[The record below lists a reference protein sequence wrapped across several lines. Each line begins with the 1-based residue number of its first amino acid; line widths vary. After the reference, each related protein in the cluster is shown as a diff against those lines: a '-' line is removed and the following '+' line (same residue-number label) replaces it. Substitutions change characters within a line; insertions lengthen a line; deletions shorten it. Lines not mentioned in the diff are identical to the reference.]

1 MTTPYHLHIVTKQT
15 VVARGRSQR
24 AVSGQRTRCWRRFSN
39 SGVLLWT
46 VAAACWVV
54 LLLSGHH
61 HQIFRL
67 GASVT
72 SEPATALLFAA
83 FWLEMVGAM
92 MLPTTVPMM
101 RGFTTVSARG
111 PRPFAARAAFLG
123 GYIAL
128 WMAFAVAALAAA
140 TAIQIALGPSWLDTR
155 PYWVLAAMLALAGA
169 FQFSP
174 LKEQCLT
181 ECRDP
186 MTFLFTHYRRGVR
199 GSFML
204 GLRHGLS
211 CLGCCWALM
220 LVMCGTGMASL
231 LAMFLLML
239 VMLAEKVTRWG
250 HRASIPV
257 GVVLLCAAVVVALFG
272 NATWGFFMPAH
283 VAHAMR
289 GM

>member
-1 MTTPYHLHIVTKQT
+1 MAFHHSHMVVKQA
-15 VVARGRSQR
+15 VVVGGAPQPAGG
-24 AVSGQRTRCWRRFSN
+24 GQRTPYWQRLSDP
-39 SGVLLWT
+39 GVLLWT
-46 VAAACWVV
+46 VAAACWVA

-72 SEPATALLFAA
+72 SEPVAALWFAA

-92 MLPTTVPMM
+92 MLPTTVLMM
-101 RGFTTVSARG
+101 RRFTAVSARG
-111 PRPFAARAAFLG
+111 PHPFAARAAFLG
-123 GYIAL
+123 GYVAL
-128 WMAFAVAALAAA
+128 WMAFAVIALAAA
-140 TAIQIALGPSWLDTR
+140 TAIQAILGPSWLDTR
-155 PYWVLAAMLALAGA
+155 PYLVLAAMLALAGV
-169 FQFSP
+169 FQFST
-174 LKEQCLT
+174 LKQRCLT

-186 MTFLFTHYRRGVR
+186 MTFLFTHYRRGVQ
-199 GSFML
+199 GAFAL
-204 GLRHGLS
+204 GLRHGWS

-250 HRASIPV
+250 HRVSIPV
-257 GVVLLCAAVVVALFG
+257 GVALLCAAVVVALFG
-272 NATWGFFMPAH
+272 NATWGLYMPAH
-283 VAHAMR
+283 VVRTMR

>member
-1 MTTPYHLHIVTKQT
+1 MAILYHLHIVMNQT
-15 VVARGRSQR
+15 VVVGGTSQR
-24 AVSGQRTRCWRRFSN
+24 AVSEQRTPYWRRFSKP
-39 SGVLLWT
+39 GALLWT
-46 VAAACWVV
+46 VAGVCWVV

-61 HQIFRL
+61 HQIFLL

-72 SEPATALLFAA
+72 STPSTVLLFAA

-101 RGFTTVSARG
+101 RGFTRVSARG

-128 WMAFAVAALAAA
+128 WMAFAIAALAAA
-140 TAIQIALGPSWLDTR
+140 TAIQVALGPSWLDTR

-169 FQFSP
+169 FQFSQ
-174 LKEQCLT
+174 LKERCLT

-186 MTFLFTHYRRGVR
+186 MTFLFTHYRRGIR
-199 GSFML
+199 GAFML

-250 HRASIPV
+250 YRASVPI

-272 NATWGFFMPAH
+272 NETWGFYMPAH